1 MSELFASLRRRE
13 GTWVD
18 WGLAFQQLQKEGESS
33 LAIFE
38 ETGFTPSQQNQFIV
52 AAQVFASLTPEV
64 AQRFQLEGSD
74 VLYELRLLPQEWRSP
89 TAEFV
94 HQQRMDVPT
103 VREVVKAVKYFASLP
118 SPPANFTNHPG
129 DAIAYQ
135 CWRSAREAS
144 DPQSKTRL
152 IARGLQYAY
161 SQGARTVIEGL
172 LGDLMSA
179 PAPRVPRLPTY
190 RYENAETLPRLFP
203 VAGRL
208 PCCIAVL
215 QAVPENKEIP
225 PFGIREGGGAWVAVP
240 GYQVVQECG
249 DGVAFLADTR
259 SLAEVTGQEIASN
272 ALDKPEEL
280 LVLIDRQQLQW
291 HQDHYFVVA
300 DGDMLQIKWFA
311 EMPDQPLYGRLLLIL
326 RQKKILDELAVQ
338 ELWQLDE

>member
-1 MSELFASLRRRE
+1 MSELLASLRRRE

-18 WGLAFQQLQKEGESS
+18 WGLAFQQLQKEGESA

-52 AAQVFASLTPEV
+52 AAQVFVSLTDEV
-64 AQRFQLEGSD
+64 AQHFRLEGSD

-94 HQQRMDVPT
+94 HQQRMDAT
-103 VREVVKAVKYFASLP
+103 AVREVVKAVKYFASLP
-118 SPPANFTNHPG
+118 SPPEGFTNHLG

-144 DPQSKTRL
+144 DTQSKTRL
-152 IARGLQYAY
+152 IARGLQYAH
-161 SQGARTVIEGL
+161 SQGARTAIERL
-172 LGDLMSA
+172 LGDLMA
-179 PAPRVPRLPTY
+179 VPAPRVPRLPTY
-190 RYENAETLPRLFP
+190 RYESEESLPRLFP

-208 PCCIAVL
+208 PCALAVL
-215 QAVPENKEIP
+215 QAVPESKEVP
-225 PFGIREGGGAWVAVP
+225 PFGMREGSGAWVAMP

-249 DGVAFLADTR
+249 DGVVFLADTR
-259 SLAEVTGQEIASN
+259 TLSAVVGQEIPSH

-280 LVLIDRQQLQW
+280 LVLIDRQRVEW
-291 HQDHYFVVA
+291 DQDHYFVVEEEH
-300 DGDMLQIKWFA
+300 MLKIKWFA
-311 EMPDQPLYGRLLLIL
+311 QMPSQPIYGTLLLIL
-326 RQKKILDELAVQ
+326 RQKKILDESVVQ